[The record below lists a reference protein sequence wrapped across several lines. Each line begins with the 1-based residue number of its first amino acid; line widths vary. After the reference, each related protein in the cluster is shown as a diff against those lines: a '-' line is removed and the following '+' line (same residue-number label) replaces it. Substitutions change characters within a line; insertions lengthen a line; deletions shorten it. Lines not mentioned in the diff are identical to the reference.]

1 MEPGRKEEAM
11 TDEKARR
18 IARGLQANAEAVHT
32 DAVTWEAFQERNR
45 ALWREAEAAGV
56 NTEVLNFLCNHE
68 ETPMTKK
75 KTAAKAAKEN
85 EGNGKPVGKVLTD
98 ALAEA
103 KEPTEGN
110 GKHAEAK
117 PKAKEPKAKRPK
129 EPKVKEPK
137 EDLVVFA
144 FRLKAEERDAIH
156 AAAGPAKASKY
167 VRGLTLAASRG
178 DEKTVLEIVRAVKE
192 HLAQAS

>member
-1 MEPGRKEEAM
+1 MGPGPKEEAM
-11 TDEKARR
+11 TDGKARR
-18 IARGLQANAEAVHT
+18 IARGLQANAEAVHS
-32 DAVTWEAFQERNR
+32 DAVTWEAFQARNR

-56 NTEVLNFLCNHE
+56 CPEVQALLRNHE
-68 ETPMTKK
+68 ETAMTKK
-75 KTAAKAAKEN
+75 KTAAKAAKAN

-103 KEPTEGN
+103 KEPAEGN
-110 GKHAEAK
+110 GKPAETK
-117 PKAKEPKAKRPK
+117 PKAKEPK

-144 FRLKAEERDAIH
+144 FRLRAEERDAIH

-167 VRGLTLAASRG
+167 VRALTLAASKG
-178 DEKTVLEIVRAVKE
+178 DEKTVLDIVKAVKE

>member
-1 MEPGRKEEAM
+1 
-11 TDEKARR
+11 
-18 IARGLQANAEAVHT
+18 
-32 DAVTWEAFQERNR
+32 
-45 ALWREAEAAGV
+45 
-56 NTEVLNFLCNHE
+56 
-68 ETPMTKK
+68 MTKK
-75 KTAAKAAKEN
+75 KTAAKAAKAN

-103 KEPTEGN
+103 KEPAEGN
-110 GKHAEAK
+110 GKPAETK
-117 PKAKEPKAKRPK
+117 PKAKEPK

-144 FRLKAEERDAIH
+144 FRLTAEERDAIH

-167 VRGLTLAASRG
+167 VRALTLAASKG
-178 DEKTVLEIVRAVKE
+178 DEKTVLDIVKAVKE

>member
-1 MEPGRKEEAM
+1 MGPGPKEEAM
-11 TDEKARR
+11 TKGER
-18 IARGLQANAEAVHT
+18 IARNLLANAEAIHT
-32 DAVTWEAFQERNR
+32 DAVTWKAFRERNL
-45 ALWREAEAAGV
+45 ALWKEAEAAGV

-68 ETPMTKK
+68 EKAMTKK
-75 KTAAKAAKEN
+75 KGTKGTKA
-85 EGNGKPVGKVLTD
+85 NGKPVGEALTD

-103 KEPTEGN
+103 QEPAEGN
-110 GKHAEAK
+110 GKPAEAK
-117 PKAKEPKAKRPK
+117 PNEKQPKVKEPKAK
-129 EPKVKEPK
+129 KVKEPK

-167 VRGLTLAASRG
+167 VRALTLAASRG
-178 DEKTVLEIVRAVKE
+178 DEKTVLEIVKAVKE

>member
-11 TDEKARR
+11 TKGER
-18 IARGLQANAEAVHT
+18 IARNLLANAEAIHT
-32 DAVTWEAFQERNR
+32 DAVTWKAFRERNL
-45 ALWREAEAAGV
+45 ALWKEAEAAGV

-68 ETPMTKK
+68 EKAMTKK
-75 KTAAKAAKEN
+75 KGTKGTKT
-85 EGNGKPVGKVLTD
+85 NGKPVGEALTD

-103 KEPTEGN
+103 KDPVEGN
-110 GKHAEAK
+110 GKPAETKPKDQKAK
-117 PKAKEPKAKRPK
+117 AKEKQAKAKEP
-129 EPKVKEPK
+129 KEPK

-167 VRGLTLAASRG
+167 VRALTLAASRG
-178 DEKTVLEIVRAVKE
+178 DEKTVLEIVKAVKE